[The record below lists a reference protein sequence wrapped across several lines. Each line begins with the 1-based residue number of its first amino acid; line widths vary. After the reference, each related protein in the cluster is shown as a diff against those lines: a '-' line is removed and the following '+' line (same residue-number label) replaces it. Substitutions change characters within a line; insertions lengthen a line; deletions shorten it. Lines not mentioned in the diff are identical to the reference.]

1 MMRLMQGSAVISMDE
16 ARARARRVTRA
27 IDVRRQLSDVPRR
40 RKLRSGRAWL
50 NGVELGDAYRG
61 RFAHLAESYD

>member
-1 MMRLMQGSAVISMDE
+1 MRLMQGSAVISIDE
-16 ARARARRVTRA
+16 ARARARRVARA
-27 IDVRRQLSDVPRR
+27 IDVRRQLSDAPRR

-50 NGVELGDAYRG
+50 NGVELGEVAGG